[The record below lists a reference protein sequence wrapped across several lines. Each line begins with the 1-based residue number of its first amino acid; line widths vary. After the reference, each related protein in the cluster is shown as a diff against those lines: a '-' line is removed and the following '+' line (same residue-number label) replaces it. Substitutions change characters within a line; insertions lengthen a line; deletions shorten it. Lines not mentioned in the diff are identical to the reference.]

1 MKSSSELEFA
11 ALLRPGMRVFLP
23 GSSGEPGGLLDALA
37 AHPEAAAGV
46 TFVQFPI
53 PGMNTTDFTSFHP
66 SARMETFF
74 MTPQLQDG
82 FAAGRV
88 AFVPMQLRRV
98 FDYLQRGPAFDFVWL
113 QVAPPDENGRY
124 GLAPNVDFASAALA
138 NAKAVVA
145 EINAGFRAPLTSLAL
160 PAQRIDYVLHTN
172 HPLRQQAATR
182 IDAVAQAIGTHVAT
196 LVRDG
201 DCVQT
206 GIGQIPAAV
215 LAALSERNDLGL
227 HSGLI
232 DPSVQALIERGVITG
247 QAKTLDRG
255 LHVTGAALGD
265 TALYDWLATQAA
277 VAFRP
282 ASHTHEIS
290 AMRQIDNFV
299 SINSAVEVDLY
310 GQVNAEMI
318 GTRQVSGTG
327 GAVDFMRG
335 AAASNGGR
343 SIVALLATAREGA
356 VSRIVPA
363 LSTGTAATA
372 ARTDVDYVIT
382 EFGVAHLWGASQ
394 ATRAAALIDI
404 AAPAHRD
411 ALRDAWRKLGKL

>member
-1 MKSSSELEFA
+1 M
-11 ALLRPGMRVFLP
+11 
-23 GSSGEPGGLLDALA
+23 
-37 AHPEAAAGV
+37 
-46 TFVQFPI
+46 
-53 PGMNTTDFTSFHP
+53 
-66 SARMETFF
+66 
-74 MTPQLQDG
+74 
-82 FAAGRV
+82 
-88 AFVPMQLRRV
+88 
-98 FDYLQRGPAFDFVWL
+98 
-113 QVAPPDENGRY
+113 
-124 GLAPNVDFASAALA
+124 
-138 NAKAVVA
+138 
-145 EINAGFRAPLTSLAL
+145 
-160 PAQRIDYVLHTN
+160 
-172 HPLRQQAATR
+172 
-182 IDAVAQAIGTHVAT
+182 
-196 LVRDG
+196 
-201 DCVQT
+201 QT

-411 ALRDAWRKLGKL
+411 ALRDAWRMLGHA

>member
-1 MKSSSELEFA
+1 MKVLSDQEFA
-11 ALLRPGMRVFLP
+11 ALLRPGMRVFVP
-23 GSSGEPGGLLDALA
+23 GSSGEPGGLIDALA
-37 AHPEAAAGV
+37 VQPDAAAGV

-53 PGMNTTDFTSFHP
+53 PGMNTTDFSAFAPT
-66 SARMETFF
+66 ARMEVFF
-74 MTPQLQDG
+74 MTAQLQAG
-82 FAAGRV
+82 LAAGRI
-88 AFVPMQLRRV
+88 AFVPMQLRRI

-113 QVAPPDENGRY
+113 QVASANAEHRHA
-124 GLAPNVDFASAALA
+124 LAPNVDFASAALA
-138 NAKAVVA
+138 NTAAVAV
-145 EINAGFRAPLTSLAL
+145 EINAGFRAPMTTLSL
-160 PAQRIDYVLHTN
+160 PERRIDYALHTQ
-172 HPLRQQAATR
+172 HALREQAAAR
-182 IDAVAQAIGTHVAT
+182 FDAAAEAIGRNVAA

-206 GIGQIPAAV
+206 GIGTIPAAV
-215 LAALSERNDLGL
+215 LAALGERNDLGL

-232 DPSVQALIERGVITG
+232 DASVQALIERGVITG
-247 QAKTLDRG
+247 RAKTVDRE
-255 LHVTGAALGD
+255 LHIVGAAMGD
-265 TALYDWLATQAA
+265 AAHYDWLATQAA

-282 ASHTHEIS
+282 ASHTHDVGV
-290 AMRQIDNFV
+290 MGRLDNFV
-299 SINSAVEVDLY
+299 SINSAVEVDLF

-318 GTRQVSGTG
+318 GARQVSGTG

-404 AAPAHRD
+404 AAPTHRD